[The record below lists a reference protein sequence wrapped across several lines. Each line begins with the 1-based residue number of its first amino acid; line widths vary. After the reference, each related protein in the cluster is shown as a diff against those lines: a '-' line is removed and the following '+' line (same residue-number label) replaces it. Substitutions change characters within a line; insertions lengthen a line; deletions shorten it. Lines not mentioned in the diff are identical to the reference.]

1 MTACVGCGASRQ
13 QGDQFCR
20 NCGTRVQPL
29 GPSLEKTTPTSNS
42 PAMEPQVWVPQTD
55 WESAVAFGDAL
66 RAGWTP
72 PPIRSQIAT
81 WPGESVIA
89 ETPGD
94 LWQYTGA
101 DVSYRSG
108 GFVAL
113 GSPLLLVASLAGSLA
128 YNAHQKNKAQQ
139 QAAAQWRLM
148 NQGTLIFTSQRI
160 AIAGSMGWLDMP
172 YANIRATGQD
182 GDGIVLFFDG
192 SPRLKLRMWNP
203 LTHFV
208 LLRYLAYGD
217 VPPPAL
223 PMG

>member
-1 MTACVGCGASRQ
+1 MAACAVCGAAPQ
-13 QGDQFCR
+13 QEDRFCR
-20 NCGTRVQPL
+20 ICGNHVQHEGL
-29 GPSLEKTTPTSNS
+29 SLEKGTPDEG
-42 PAMEPQVWVPQTD
+42 PPVAEPQVWIPQTD

-66 RAGWTP
+66 RAGWKP
-72 PPIRSQIAT
+72 PPIRSEIAT

-139 QAAAQWRLM
+139 QAAAQWRMM
-148 NQGTLIFTSQRI
+148 NQGTLIFTSQRV

-182 GDGIVLFFDG
+182 GDGTVLFFDG
-192 SPRLKLRMWNP
+192 SPRLKMRMWNP

-223 PMG
+223 PPA

>member
-1 MTACVGCGASRQ
+1 MSACSSCGTGI
-13 QGDQFCR
+13 QGDDRFCR
-20 NCGTRVQPL
+20 SCGFPVGTA
-29 GPSLEKTTPTSNS
+29 GSSLTKHTPDATTPSS
-42 PAMEPQVWVPQTD
+42 PVVGSIPQTD
-55 WESAVAFGDAL
+55 WESAVALGDAL
-66 RAGWTP
+66 RAGWRP
-72 PPIRSQIAT
+72 PAVPAQVVT
-81 WPGESVIA
+81 FPGESVIA

-160 AIAGSMGWLDMP
+160 SIAGTMGWLDMP
-172 YANIRATGQD
+172 YSNIRGTGQD
-182 GDGIVLFFDG
+182 GDGILLFFDG
-192 SPRLKLRMWNP
+192 QPRLKLRMWNP

-223 PMG
+223 PPA